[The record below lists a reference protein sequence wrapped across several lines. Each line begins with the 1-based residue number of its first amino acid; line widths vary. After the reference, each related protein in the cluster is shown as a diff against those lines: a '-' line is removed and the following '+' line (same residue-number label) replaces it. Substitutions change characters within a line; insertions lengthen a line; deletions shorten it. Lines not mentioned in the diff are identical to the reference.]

1 MTNNQTFSCHDA
13 DACALGQLPCPTPD
27 VCGCGAPCPVKDGTH
42 QPAEALQQI
51 AEPALQ
57 SLRERLQITRSN
69 LGHGNHWVEVRAT
82 VVEEA
87 IALHDRQAA
96 RIAELESQLAAVQQG
111 VQPTDKEL
119 INFATEEEFLLFCDE
134 EEFTQIARAVLHKFS
149 THPTQQGL
157 DAFRA
162 LYDSVVHSIDEGLL
176 TGKALE
182 AIILVPAVDFFE
194 SAKQAYTKEPQSE
207 LELNSARWKH
217 VTNEAGTGMVS
228 LVRFAS
234 NGSPCTLIGSEANS
248 FVDAAIA
255 AKAKLGG
262 VA

>member
-1 MTNNQTFSCHDA
+1 MKNVTIPSQFLQELL
-13 DACALGQLPCPTPD
+13 AL
-27 VCGCGAPCPVKDGTH
+27 CGPEDH
-42 QPAEALQQI
+42 E
-51 AEPALQ
+51 
-57 SLRERLQITRSN
+57 LRERVLKSAAPAHPAEGV
-69 LGHGNHWVEVRAT
+69 LV
-82 VVEEA
+82 
-87 IALHDRQAA
+87 QAA
-96 RIAELESQLAAVQQG
+96 KLPPLPEPTAFLVCKGSEVTARAWNVDQMRAYAAAALAATKPAQAVPSDDDAFQAAIDMLHSAR
-111 VQPTDKEL
+111 VEL
-119 INFATEEEFLLFCDE
+119 DLLREALNVPVEPHQSLFE
-134 EEFTQIARAVLHKFS
+134 RVLDAAKA
-149 THPTQQGL
+149 THPTQQGM

-194 SAKQAYTKEPQSE
+194 SAKQTYTKEPQSE

-234 NGSPCTLIGSEANS
+234 NGSPCALIGSEANS

-255 AKAKLGG
+255 AQAKQGG
-262 VA
+262 V